1 MGTGKTGACLVCGKE
16 TEKLCSK
23 CAKAGHDLFF
33 CSPEH
38 QKLVW
43 AEHRRVC
50 GRRLALDPWPWYS
63 QEEADETIAN
73 LDTKVEMHEGE
84 ELISLTEF
92 LDQEAKVPAYYT
104 AQHIYDFTVGHNH
117 PFDLFTAQPAL
128 ADFRCMEIRRK
139 CRWRNLNNVLGKTDV
154 FQVIPEFWLHFC
166 PGTPVGVAWYAGM
179 QHRVDVLFSPL
190 HQDAQEDP
198 NVPLAYCRNAYKQV
212 EEYLLSPT
220 SSVGP
225 CASLMIHTF
234 RRLIDPDTMVLHI
247 PIL

>member
-16 TEKLCSK
+16 TSTLCSK

-43 AEHRRVC
+43 AEHRR
-50 GRRLALDPWPWYS
+50 
-63 QEEADETIAN
+63 
-73 LDTKVEMHEGE
+73 MHEGE
-84 ELISLTEF
+84 KLTSMAEF
-92 LDQEAKVPAYYT
+92 LDQVAKVPAYYT
-104 AQHIYDFTVGHNH
+104 AQHIHDFTAGHNH

-128 ADFRCMEIRRK
+128 ADFRCVEIRRK
-139 CRWRNLNNVLGKTDV
+139 CRSRNLHDVLGKTDV

-166 PGTPVGVAWYAGM
+166 PATPVGVAWYAGM
-179 QHRVDVLFSPL
+179 QHRVDILFSLL
-190 HQDAQEDP
+190 HRHAQEDP

-212 EEYLLSPT
+212 EEYLLSPA
-220 SSVGP
+220 SNVGP
-225 CASLMIHTF
+225 CASLMINTF

-247 PIL
+247 KIL